1 METYNIVHRFA
12 DRSAVFADRP
22 ALLGDGQ
29 PVSYSALAASAG
41 GHAAL
46 LAAAGIRPGDRVALL
61 TPHGAPTVAAILGTL
76 AAGAAYVPLDPGF
89 PVDRLRH
96 MLAAARVR
104 AVLTAPEHR
113 DLADRLA
120 ADHREPTGRPGTE
133 REPGPDHREQAD
145 GPGTA
150 VSASGVSDSVV
161 PASVVLTTD
170 AVAPAPLRPVPV
182 DPDAL
187 AYVLFTSGSTG
198 LPKAVGQTHRNLA
211 HVVDN
216 QIATLGIGPDD
227 RLSLLASFSFDAAI
241 PDLYPALLTGAA
253 VVPVDLRR
261 HGLAH
266 AVEQLG
272 KHRVTV
278 YHSTPTVYRFLLDA
292 LGDRRLTSVR
302 AVLLGGE
309 QATHAD
315 AAQGRDRFAPGCV
328 LVNGYGATEMTFA
341 ARYALP
347 LAEADPAAT
356 GPLPIG
362 TALPGYELHLAD
374 PEAEIDADP
383 DPDADADTAADTSG
397 AAPVGATVAID
408 AAPVGATK
416 AARGD
421 ATGEIVV
428 RGRHVAPGY
437 LDRADDRFSRDG
449 DGVWSYRTGDLGAR
463 LAGGDLVCLGRLD
476 RQVKVRGFR
485 VELTEIEAV
494 LAACPGVGAVR
505 AIARGGELLA
515 YARPAGGVLDPAA
528 LRAALA
534 RRLPEYALPRAV
546 VVVDE
551 FPLTVTG
558 KIDERALPEPAAE
571 ATVAKEAAGQAPA
584 TATERA
590 VHDIWCAV
598 LGRETVARTAGFFD
612 VGGQSLL
619 LGVVQQRLAARFGV
633 RLPLLRLFENPTIE
647 AQARLVDAPAAPDR
661 APVGPA
667 PAAPATAAREYT
679 GDEIVVVG
687 LAGRF
692 PGAPDPATFWWN
704 LCAGVDAIHEHTD
717 AELAALGIGP
727 RLLADPRHVRAAG
740 RLDDVA
746 DFDADFFAF
755 GAQEAARTDPQHRL
769 FLETAWEALEDAGHD
784 PSRFPGLVGVYAAT
798 SANRYFLFH
807 LMDNPAVVGDVDP
820 DDWEARLVGRQF
832 TDHLPGQVAYRLG
845 LTGPALAVQSACSS
859 SLVAV
864 CVAAQSLADY
874 QCDIAL
880 AGGVNVT
887 WPRYRHTPG
896 GMASPDGRCRAFDEA
911 ANGSGFGSGVGVV
924 ALRRLADAQADG
936 DRIYAVLPGWAVAND
951 GADRAGY
958 AVPGPSGQA
967 AAVAGALA
975 AAEVAPGEVRLIEA
989 HGSGTPLGDA
999 LEVAALHEVYGGA
1012 APAESCALG
1021 SVKTNIGHLDA
1032 AAGIAGLIKAVLAVQ
1047 HGVIPP
1053 NLHFT
1058 RPHPEIDLAGGPFY
1072 VPTKARDW
1080 PQVARRVAG
1089 VSSFGLGGTNAHVVV
1104 EQPPPVE
1111 PHAAPD
1117 AAVPGAAAR
1126 DAAPDAVAHL
1136 LPVSARTPVAL
1147 RAALRRLRQHLA
1159 GASPALAE
1167 VAATLA
1173 LGRREFG
1180 CRAAVVATDLAAALA
1195 GLDELLDSVG
1205 LDELLDAAGPAGL
1218 PDADAR
1224 VAGPDGELRDLALD
1238 WVAGR
1243 DVDWAALH
1251 PEGGVR
1257 RTGLPTY
1264 PFQRQRHWIDP
1275 PQKGVR

>member
-1 METYNIVHRFA
+1 MEIYNVVHRFA
-12 DRSAVFADRP
+12 DRSAIFADRP

-29 PVSYSALAASAG
+29 PVSYAALAVSAG

-46 LAAAGIRPGDRVALL
+46 LAAAGVGPGDRVALL

-89 PVDRLRH
+89 PADRLRH

-120 ADHREPTGRPGTE
+120 ANHREPADLPEAERQPGTGS
-133 REPGPDHREQAD
+133 RGPAD
-145 GPGTA
+145 LPGTA
-150 VSASGVSDSVV
+150 V

-170 AVAPAPLRPVPV
+170 AVTPAPLRPVPV

-266 AVEQLG
+266 AVDQLG

-292 LGDRRLTSVR
+292 LGDRRLDSVR

-315 AAQGRDRFAPGCV
+315 AARGRDRFAPGCV

-347 LAEADPAAT
+347 LADADPAAT

-362 TALPGYELHLAD
+362 AALPGYHVDLAGD
-374 PEAEIDADP
+374 RAETHDR
-383 DPDADADTAADTSG
+383 ADTN
-397 AAPVGATVAID
+397 
-408 AAPVGATK
+408 
-416 AARGD
+416 

-437 LDRADDRFSRDG
+437 LDRADDRFSRDA

-463 LAGGDLVCLGRLD
+463 LPGGDLVCLGRLD

-494 LAACPGVGAVR
+494 LAAEPGVGAVR

-515 YARPAGGVLDPAA
+515 YARPAGPGLDPAA

-534 RRLPEYALPRAV
+534 RRLPDYALPRAV

-558 KIDERALPEPAAE
+558 KIDERALPDPVAE
-571 ATVAKEAAGQAPA
+571 ATTGSEVAGQEPA

-598 LGRETVARTAGFFD
+598 LGRETIARTAGFFD

-647 AQARLVDAPAAPDR
+647 AQARLVDAPAAPGH
-661 APVGPA
+661 APVGPT

-704 LCAGVDAIHEHTD
+704 LCAGVDAIHDHTD
-717 AELAALGIGP
+717 EELAALGIGP

-896 GMASPDGRCRAFDEA
+896 GMASPDGRCRAFDES

-936 DRIYAVLPGWAVAND
+936 DRIYAVLPGWAVTND
-951 GADRAGY
+951 GADRAGF

-1080 PQVARRVAG
+1080 PQAARRVAG

-1111 PHAAPD
+1111 PP
-1117 AAVPGAAAR
+1117 
-1126 DAAPDAVAHL
+1126 AAPDAVAHL

-1195 GLDELLDSVG
+1195 GLDELLAAAG
-1205 LDELLDAAGPAGL
+1205 PEELPAAGPAEL
-1218 PDADAR
+1218 PAADAR
-1224 VAGPDGELRDLALD
+1224 VAGPDGELRELALD

-1275 PQKGVR
+1275 PQKGAR

>member
-1 METYNIVHRFA
+1 MEIYNVVHRFA
-12 DRSAVFADRP
+12 DRSAIFTDRP

-29 PVSYSALAASAG
+29 PVSYAALAASAG

-46 LAAAGIRPGDRVALL
+46 LAAAGVRPGDRVALL

-89 PVDRLRH
+89 PADRLRH

-104 AVLTAPEHR
+104 AVLAAPEHR
-113 DLADRLA
+113 GLADRLT
-120 ADHREPTGRPGTE
+120 ADHRAPADGPGAERQPGTDHRGPADRSGIE
-133 REPGPDHREQAD
+133 RQPGPDRWGPAD
-145 GPGTA
+145 LPGTA
-150 VSASGVSDSVV
+150 VS
-161 PASVVLTTD
+161 ASVVLTTD
-170 AVAPAPLRPVPV
+170 AVTPAPLRPVPV

-211 HVVDN
+211 QVVDN

-266 AVEQLG
+266 AADQLD

-292 LGDRRLTSVR
+292 LGDRRLDSVR
-302 AVLLGGE
+302 VVLLGGE

-315 AAQGRDRFAPGCV
+315 AARGRDRFAPGCV

-341 ARYALP
+341 ARHALP
-347 LAEADPAAT
+347 LADADPAAT

-362 TALPGYELHLAD
+362 TALPGYELHLTPAGTAEAAAGTGEAAAGTGEAAAEVAAD
-374 PEAEIDADP
+374 S
-383 DPDADADTAADTSG
+383 ADTN
-397 AAPVGATVAID
+397 
-408 AAPVGATK
+408 
-416 AARGD
+416 

-437 LDRADDRFSRDG
+437 LDRADDRFSRDA

-463 LAGGDLVCLGRLD
+463 LPGGDLVCLGRLD

-494 LAACPGVGAVR
+494 LAAEPGVGAVR

-515 YARPAGGVLDPAA
+515 YARPAGGGLDPAA

-558 KIDERALPEPAAE
+558 KIDERALPDPAAE
-571 ATVAKEAAGQAPA
+571 ATTGSEAAGQEPA

-647 AQARLVDAPAAPDR
+647 AQARLVDAPAAR
-661 APVGPA
+661 GHAPVGPT

-704 LCAGVDAIHEHTD
+704 LCAGVDAIHDHTD
-717 AELAALGIGP
+717 EELTALGIGP

-896 GMASPDGRCRAFDEA
+896 GMASPDGRCRAFDES

-936 DRIYAVLPGWAVAND
+936 DRIYAVLPGWAVTND

-1104 EQPPPVE
+1104 EQPPPAE
-1111 PHAAPD
+1111 PLDAGDAAAADTDAPD
-1117 AAVPGAAAR
+1117 S
-1126 DAAPDAVAHL
+1126 VAHL

-1205 LDELLDAAGPAGL
+1205 LAELPAAAGPAAL
-1218 PDADAR
+1218 PAADAR
-1224 VAGPDGELRDLALD
+1224 VAGPDGELRELALD

-1275 PQKGVR
+1275 PQKGAR

>member
-1 METYNIVHRFA
+1 MSGAAGPSAVPRPGPTDVEARTVIERFA
-12 DRSAVFADRP
+12 RLAAELPTRS
-22 ALLGDGQ
+22 ALLGEG
-29 PVSYSALAASAG
+29 PAVSYADLAAAAG
-41 GHAAL
+41 GQAAL
-46 LAAAGIRPGDRVALL
+46 LTAAGARPGDRVALL

-76 AAGAAYVPLDPGF
+76 AAGCAYVPLDPSF

-96 MLAAARVR
+96 MLAAAEAR
-104 AVLTAPEHR
+104 AVLAAPQHEE
-113 DLADRLA
+113 LA
-120 ADHREPTGRPGTE
+120 ARLTAGRPDAAGLTAE
-133 REPGPDHREQAD
+133 CPDVAVLSTD
-145 GPGTA
+145 TA
-150 VSASGVSDSVV
+150 A
-161 PASVVLTTD
+161 T
-170 AVAPAPLRPVPV
+170 APLRPVAV

-216 QIATLGIGPDD
+216 QIASLGIGPDD

-266 AVEQLG
+266 ATDLLARHG
-272 KHRVTV
+272 VTV
-278 YHSTPTVYRFLLDA
+278 YHSTPTVYRFLLDT
-292 LGDRRLTSVR
+292 LGDRRLDTVR

-309 QATHAD
+309 QVTFAD
-315 AAQGRDRFAPGCV
+315 AARGRGRFAPDCV
-328 LVNGYGATEMTFA
+328 LVNGYGATEATFV
-341 ARYALP
+341 ARHALA
-347 LAEADPAAT
+347 LADADPTAA

-362 TALPGYELHLAD
+362 VALPGYAVDLA
-374 PEAEIDADP
+374 PE
-383 DPDADADTAADTSG
+383 
-397 AAPVGATVAID
+397 
-408 AAPVGATK
+408 
-416 AARGD
+416 
-421 ATGEIVV
+421 TGEIVV

-437 LDRADDRFSRDG
+437 LDRADDRFRRES

-463 LAGGDLVCLGRLD
+463 LPGGELVCLGRLD
-476 RQVKVRGFR
+476 RQVKVRGHR
-485 VELTEIEAV
+485 VELTEVEAA
-494 LAACPGVGAVR
+494 LAAQPGVGPVR
-505 AIARGGELLA
+505 AVVRDGELLA
-515 YARPAGGVLDPAA
+515 YARPAGGALDPAA

-558 KIDERALPEPAAE
+558 KIDERALPDPDAAV
-571 ATVAKEAAGQAPA
+571 ATGEGPA
-584 TATERA
+584 TATEWA

-598 LGRETVARTAGFFD
+598 LGRPAVARTAGFFD

-619 LGVVQQRLAARFGV
+619 LNVVQQRLADRFGV
-633 RLPLLRLFENPTIE
+633 RLPLARLLESPTIE
-647 AQARLVDAPAAPDR
+647 AQARLLDAPPAP
-661 APVGPA
+661 ASTPVAPA
-667 PAAPATAAREYT
+667 PAAPAAAAREYT
-679 GDEIVVVG
+679 GDEIAVVG
-687 LAGRF
+687 IAGRF
-692 PGAPDPATFWWN
+692 PGAPDVATFWWN
-704 LCAGVDAIHEHTD
+704 LCAGVDSVHDHTEE
-717 AELAALGIGP
+717 ELVALGIGP

-746 DFDADFFAF
+746 DFDADFFGF
-755 GAQEAARTDPQHRL
+755 GEPEAARTDPQHRL
-769 FLETAWEALEDAGHD
+769 FLESAWEALEDAGHD
-784 PSRFPGLVGVYAAT
+784 PSRFPGLVGVYAAA

-820 DDWEARLVGRQF
+820 DDWEARLIGRQA

-896 GMASPDGRCRAFDEA
+896 GLASPDGRCRAFDEA
-911 ANGSGFGSGVGVV
+911 ADGAGFGSGVGVV

-936 DRIYAVLPGWAVAND
+936 DRIYALLPGWAVTND
-951 GADRAGY
+951 GADRAGF
-958 AVPGPSGQA
+958 AVPGPAGQA

-975 AAEVAPGEVRLIEA
+975 AAEVDPGEVRLVEA

-999 LEVAALHEVYGGA
+999 LEVAALHEVYAGA

-1032 AAGIAGLIKAVLAVQ
+1032 AAGIAGLIKTVLAVQ
-1047 HGVIPP
+1047 HGVVPP

-1058 RPHPEIDLAGGPFY
+1058 RPHPEIDLAAGPFH

-1080 PQVARRVAG
+1080 PQAARRVAG
-1089 VSSFGLGGTNAHVVV
+1089 VSSFGLGGTNAHVIV

-1111 PHAAPD
+1111 PADAPD
-1117 AAVPGAAAR
+1117 AGAY
-1126 DAAPDAVAHL
+1126 L
-1136 LPVSARTPVAL
+1136 LPVSARTP
-1147 RAALRRLRQHLA
+1147 AALREALTRLRRHLA
-1159 GASPALAE
+1159 GAAPALGE

-1173 LGRREFG
+1173 LGRREFAH
-1180 CRAAVVATDLAAALA
+1180 RAAVVATDLAGALA
-1195 GLDELLDSVG
+1195 GLDALLDG
-1205 LDELLDAAGPAGL
+1205 DERLAGPA
-1218 PDADAR
+1218 
-1224 VAGPDGELRDLALD
+1224 GELRDLAAG
-1238 WVAGR
+1238 WVAGGA
-1243 DVDWAALH
+1243 VDWAALH
-1251 PEGGVR
+1251 PAGGVR
-1257 RTGLPTY
+1257 RAGLPTY
-1264 PFQRQRHWIDP
+1264 PFQRRRHWIDP
-1275 PQKGVR
+1275 PARGAR

>member
-1 METYNIVHRFA
+1 MEKHAIIDRFA
-12 DRSAVFADRP
+12 RVAAEAPARP
-22 ALLGDGQ
+22 ALLGEG
-29 PVSYSALAASAG
+29 PAVSYADLAAAAG

-46 LAAAGIRPGDRVALL
+46 LAAAGVRPGERVALL
-61 TPHGAPTVAAILGTL
+61 TPHGTPTVVAILGTL
-76 AAGAAYVPLDPGF
+76 AAGCAYVPLDPGF
-89 PVDRLRH
+89 PADRLRH
-96 MLAAARVR
+96 MLAAADVR
-104 AVLTAPEHR
+104 TVLAAPEHRELAARLAADRPGTAVLTA
-113 DLADRLA
+113 DA
-120 ADHREPTGRPGTE
+120 AT
-133 REPGPDHREQAD
+133 
-145 GPGTA
+145 
-150 VSASGVSDSVV
+150 
-161 PASVVLTTD
+161 
-170 AVAPAPLRPVPV
+170 PAPLRPTPV
-182 DPDAL
+182 DPGAL

-216 QIATLGIGPDD
+216 QIAALGIGPDD

-266 AVEQLG
+266 AVDQLVR
-272 KHRVTV
+272 HRVTV

-292 LGDRRLTSVR
+292 LGDRRLDAVR

-309 QATHAD
+309 QATFAD
-315 AAQGRDRFAPGCV
+315 AARGRDRFAPCCV

-347 LAEADPAAT
+347 LADADPAAT

-362 TALPGYELHLAD
+362 TALPGYEVDLAPD
-374 PEAEIDADP
+374 SGEIPGSREIPGSDENQ
-383 DPDADADTAADTSG
+383 G
-397 AAPVGATVAID
+397 
-408 AAPVGATK
+408 
-416 AARGD
+416 
-421 ATGEIVV
+421 TGEIVV

-437 LDRADDRFSRDG
+437 LDRADDRFSRDA
-449 DGVWSYRTGDLGAR
+449 DGIWSYRTGDLGAR
-463 LAGGDLVCLGRLD
+463 LPDGGLVCLGRLD

-494 LAACPGVGAVR
+494 LAAQSGVGAVR
-505 AIARGGELLA
+505 AIARDGELLA
-515 YARPAGGVLDPAA
+515 YARPAGGPLDPAA
-528 LRAALA
+528 LRVALA

-558 KIDERALPEPAAE
+558 KVDERALPDPARD
-571 ATVAKEAAGQAPA
+571 VPAGEEPA

-598 LGRETVARTAGFFD
+598 LGRPAVARTASFFD

-619 LGVVQQRLAARFGV
+619 LGVVQQRLAERFGV
-633 RLPLLRLFENPTIE
+633 RPPLLRLFENPTVE
-647 AQARLVDAPAAPDR
+647 AQARLVDAPPVPGR

-667 PAAPATAAREYT
+667 PVAPAAAAREYT
-679 GDEIVVVG
+679 GDEIAVVG
-687 LAGRF
+687 MAGRF
-692 PGAPDPATFWWN
+692 PGAEDLATFWWN
-704 LCAGVDAIHEHTD
+704 LCAGVDAIHDHTD
-717 AELAALGIGP
+717 EELAALGIGP
-727 RLLADPRHVRAAG
+727 RLLADPRHVRATG
-740 RLDDVA
+740 RLDAVA

-784 PSRFPGLVGVYAAT
+784 PSRFPGLVGVYSAT

-820 DDWEARLVGRQF
+820 DDWEARLIGRQS

-845 LTGPALAVQSACSS
+845 LTGPAMAVQSACSS

-887 WPRYRHTPG
+887 WPRYRHTAG

-936 DRIYAVLPGWAVAND
+936 DRVYAVLPGWAVTND
-951 GADRAGY
+951 GADRAGF
-958 AVPGPSGQA
+958 AVPGPTGQA

-975 AAEVAPGEVRLIEA
+975 AAEVAPGEVRFIEA

-1032 AAGIAGLIKAVLAVQ
+1032 AAGIAGLIKTVLAVQ

-1058 RPHPEIDLAGGPFY
+1058 RPHPEIDLAGGPFH

-1080 PQVARRVAG
+1080 PQAARRVAG

-1111 PHAAPD
+1111 PADAPD
-1117 AAVPGAAAR
+1117 AAE
-1126 DAAPDAVAHL
+1126 HL
-1136 LPVSARTPVAL
+1136 LPVSARTP
-1147 RAALRRLRQHLA
+1147 AALRSALTRLRRHLA
-1159 GASPALAE
+1159 GAAPALAE

-1173 LGRREFG
+1173 LGRRAFA
-1180 CRAAVVATDLAAALA
+1180 CRAAVVAGDPADALA
-1195 GLDELLDSVG
+1195 GLDALLAADARPAADAPSTAG
-1205 LDELLDAAGPAGL
+1205 AQLAAGG
-1218 PDADAR
+1218 R
-1224 VAGPDGELRDLALD
+1224 VAGPPGELRDLAAD

-1243 DVDWAALH
+1243 DVDLADLH
-1251 PEGGVR
+1251 PEGRVR

-1275 PQKGVR
+1275 PQKGLR

>member
-1 METYNIVHRFA
+1 MATHTIIHRFA
-12 DRSAVFADRP
+12 DLAATIPHRP
-22 ALLGDGQ
+22 ALLGAG
-29 PVSYSALAASAG
+29 PAVGYAELASAAG

-46 LAAAGIRPGDRVALL
+46 LAAAGVRPGDRVALL

-76 AAGAAYVPLDPGF
+76 AAGCAYVPLDPGF

-96 MLAAARVR
+96 MVAAADART
-104 AVLTAPEHR
+104 VLAAPEHR
-113 DLADRLA
+113 ELADRLTV
-120 ADHREPTGRPGTE
+120 DRPG
-133 REPGPDHREQAD
+133 AD
-145 GPGTA
+145 
-150 VSASGVSDSVV
+150 V
-161 PASVVLTTD
+161 VVLD
-170 AVAPAPLRPVPV
+170 QVPPAPLRPVPV

-198 LPKAVGQTHRNLA
+198 VPKAVGQTHRNLA

-216 QIATLGIGPDD
+216 QIAALSIGPDD

-253 VVPVDLRR
+253 AIPVDLRR

-266 AVEQLG
+266 ALDLLVR
-272 KHRVTV
+272 HRVTV

-292 LGDRRLTSVR
+292 LGESRLDTVR

-309 QATHAD
+309 QATFAD
-315 AAQGRDRFAPGCV
+315 AARGRGRFAPDCV

-341 ARYALP
+341 ARYAVP
-347 LAEADPAAT
+347 LADADPAAT

-362 TALPGYELHLAD
+362 TALPGYEVDLA
-374 PEAEIDADP
+374 
-383 DPDADADTAADTSG
+383 
-397 AAPVGATVAID
+397 
-408 AAPVGATK
+408 
-416 AARGD
+416 GD
-421 ATGEIVV
+421 TGEIVV

-437 LDRADDRFSRDG
+437 LDRADDRFSREA

-463 LAGGDLVCLGRLD
+463 LPGGELVCLGRLD

-494 LAACPGVGAVR
+494 LAAQPGVGAVR
-505 AIARGGELLA
+505 AIARDGELLA
-515 YARPAGGVLDPAA
+515 YARPAGGALDPAA

-558 KIDERALPEPAAE
+558 KVDERALPDPAPE
-571 ATVAKEAAGQAPA
+571 VPPGEEPA

-598 LGRETVARTAGFFD
+598 LGRPAVARTASFFD

-619 LGVVQQRLAARFGV
+619 LGVVQQRLADRFGV
-633 RLPLLRLFENPTIE
+633 RLPMVRLFENPTVA
-647 AQARLVDAPAAPDR
+647 AQARLVDAPPVAQR

-667 PAAPATAAREYT
+667 PTAPATAAREYT
-679 GDEIVVVG
+679 GDEIAVVG

-692 PGAPDPATFWWN
+692 PDAPDVATFWWN
-704 LCAGVDAIHEHTD
+704 LLAGVDAIHDHTHD
-717 AELAALGIGP
+717 ELVALGIGP

-746 DFDADFFAF
+746 GFDAEFFAF
-755 GAQEAARTDPQHRL
+755 GEQEAARTDPQHRL

-784 PSRFPGLVGVYAAT
+784 PSRFPGLVGVYAAA

-820 DDWEARLVGRQF
+820 DDWEARLVGRQA

-845 LTGPALAVQSACSS
+845 LTGPAMSVQSACSS
-859 SLVAV
+859 SLAAV

-936 DRIYAVLPGWAVAND
+936 DRIYAILPGWAVTND
-951 GADRAGY
+951 GADRAGF
-958 AVPGPSGQA
+958 AVPGPAGQA

-975 AAEVAPGEVRLIEA
+975 AAEVDPGEVRFIEA

-999 LEVAALHEVYGGA
+999 LEVAALHEVYEGA

-1058 RPHPEIDLAGGPFY
+1058 RPHPEIDLDAGPFY

-1080 PQVARRVAG
+1080 PEGGRRVAG

-1104 EQPPPVE
+1104 EQPPPAE
-1111 PHAAPD
+1111 PVDAPD
-1117 AAVPGAAAR
+1117 AA
-1126 DAAPDAVAHL
+1126 AHL
-1136 LPVSARTPVAL
+1136 LPVSARTPAAL
-1147 RAALRRLRQHLA
+1147 RAALARLRRHLA
-1159 GASPALAE
+1159 GAAPALAE

-1180 CRAAVVATDLAAALA
+1180 CRAAVVAADLADALA
-1195 GLDELLDSVG
+1195 GLDALLEG
-1205 LDELLDAAGPAGL
+1205 GERIAGP
-1218 PDADAR
+1218 P
-1224 VAGPDGELRDLALD
+1224 GELRDLAAD

-1251 PEGGVR
+1251 PEGGFR

-1264 PFQRQRHWIDP
+1264 PFQRQRYWIDP
-1275 PQKGVR
+1275 HQRGLR

>member
-1 METYNIVHRFA
+1 MEIYNIVHRFG
-12 DRSAVFADRP
+12 DRSATSPDRP
-22 ALLGDGQ
+22 ALLGDGR
-29 PVSYSALAASAG
+29 PVSYAALAASAG

-46 LAAAGIRPGDRVALL
+46 LTAAGVRPGDRVALL

-76 AAGAAYVPLDPGF
+76 AAGCAYVPLDPGF
-89 PVDRLRH
+89 PADRLRH

-113 DLADRLA
+113 DLADRLNA
-120 ADHREPTGRPGTE
+120 GRQEPADRPGTE
-133 REPGPDHREQAD
+133 HREPAER
-145 GPGTA
+145 PGTA
-150 VSASGVSDSVV
+150 VPTTA
-161 PASVVLTTD
+161 VLTID
-170 AVAPAPLRPVPV
+170 AVTPAPLRPVPV

-266 AVEQLG
+266 AADQLDR
-272 KHRVTV
+272 HRVTV

-315 AAQGRDRFAPGCV
+315 ATRGRDRFAPGCV
-328 LVNGYGATEMTFA
+328 LINGYGATEMTFA

-347 LAEADPAAT
+347 LADASPAAT

-362 TALPGYELHLAD
+362 TALPGYELHLATVKATD
-374 PEAEIDADP
+374 PAEATGTIE
-383 DPDADADTAADTSG
+383 G
-397 AAPVGATVAID
+397 AGTD
-408 AAPVGATK
+408 
-416 AARGD
+416 D
-421 ATGEIVV
+421 TGEIVV

-437 LDRADDRFSRDG
+437 LDRADDRFTRDA

-463 LAGGDLVCLGRLD
+463 LPGGDLVCLGRLD

-558 KIDERALPEPAAE
+558 KIDERALPDPAAE
-571 ATVAKEAAGQAPA
+571 AAIARETADQEPA
-584 TATERA
+584 TAAERV

-598 LGRETVARTAGFFD
+598 LGREMIARTAGFFD

-619 LGVVQQRLAARFGV
+619 LGVVQQRLADRFGV

-647 AQARLVDAPAAPDR
+647 AQARLVDAPPAPDR

-704 LCAGVDAIHEHTD
+704 LCAGVDAIHDHTD
-717 AELAALGIGP
+717 AELTALGIGP

-936 DRIYAVLPGWAVAND
+936 DRIYAVLPGWAVTND

-999 LEVAALHEVYGGA
+999 LEVAALHEVYGGV

-1058 RPHPEIDLAGGPFY
+1058 RPHPEIDLAGGPFH

-1111 PHAAPD
+1111 PAD
-1117 AAVPGAAAR
+1117 AR
-1126 DAAPDAVAHL
+1126 DADAEHTESEHADAPGAVAHL
-1136 LPVSARTPVAL
+1136 LPVSARTPMAL

-1167 VAATLA
+1167 AAATLA
-1173 LGRREFG
+1173 LGRKAFP
-1180 CRAAVVATDLAAALA
+1180 CRAAVVATDLAGTLA
-1195 GLDELLDSVG
+1195 GLDELL
-1205 LDELLDAAGPAGL
+1205 
-1218 PDADAR
+1218 DADAR

-1251 PEGGVR
+1251 PEGRVR

-1275 PQKGVR
+1275 PQKGAR

>member
-1 METYNIVHRFA
+1 MEIYNVVHRFA
-12 DRSAVFADRP
+12 DRSAIFADRP

-29 PVSYSALAASAG
+29 PVSYAALAVSAG

-46 LAAAGIRPGDRVALL
+46 LAAAGVGPGDRVALL

-89 PVDRLRH
+89 PADRLRY

-104 AVLTAPEHR
+104 AVLAAPEHR
-113 DLADRLA
+113 DLADRLT
-120 ADHREPTGRPGTE
+120 ADHREPADGPEAERQPGTGS
-133 REPGPDHREQAD
+133 RGPAD
-145 GPGTA
+145 LPGTA
-150 VSASGVSDSVV
+150 VS
-161 PASVVLTTD
+161 ASVVLTTD
-170 AVAPAPLRPVPV
+170 AVTPASLRPVPV

-266 AVEQLG
+266 AVDQLG

-292 LGDRRLTSVR
+292 LGDRRLDSVR

-315 AAQGRDRFAPGCV
+315 AARGRDRFAPGCV

-347 LAEADPAAT
+347 LADADPAAT

-362 TALPGYELHLAD
+362 AALPGYHVDLAGD
-374 PEAEIDADP
+374 RAETHDR
-383 DPDADADTAADTSG
+383 ADTN
-397 AAPVGATVAID
+397 
-408 AAPVGATK
+408 
-416 AARGD
+416 

-437 LDRADDRFSRDG
+437 LDRADDRFSRDA

-463 LAGGDLVCLGRLD
+463 LPGGDLVCLGRLD

-494 LAACPGVGAVR
+494 LAAEPGVGAVR

-515 YARPAGGVLDPAA
+515 YARPAGPGLDPAA

-534 RRLPEYALPRAV
+534 RRLPDYALPRAV

-558 KIDERALPEPAAE
+558 KVDERALPDPVAE
-571 ATVAKEAAGQAPA
+571 ATTGSEVAGQEPA

-598 LGRETVARTAGFFD
+598 LGRETIARTAGFFD

-647 AQARLVDAPAAPDR
+647 AQARLVDAPAAPGH
-661 APVGPA
+661 APVGPT

-704 LCAGVDAIHEHTD
+704 LCAGVDAIHDHTD
-717 AELAALGIGP
+717 EELAALGIGP

-896 GMASPDGRCRAFDEA
+896 GMASPDGRCRAFDES

-936 DRIYAVLPGWAVAND
+936 DRIYAVLPGWAVTND
-951 GADRAGY
+951 GADRAGF

-1080 PQVARRVAG
+1080 PQAARRVAG

-1111 PHAAPD
+1111 PP
-1117 AAVPGAAAR
+1117 
-1126 DAAPDAVAHL
+1126 AAPDAVAHL

-1195 GLDELLDSVG
+1195 GLDELLAAAG
-1205 LDELLDAAGPAGL
+1205 PEELPAAGPAEL
-1218 PDADAR
+1218 PAADAR
-1224 VAGPDGELRDLALD
+1224 VAGPDGELRELALD

-1275 PQKGVR
+1275 PQKGAR